1 MYSIHNN
8 NPTLSRQDFNANLS
22 LSKPNFHSSLNAF
35 NLLLLLLEPSLISSV
50 QLDRLQHCPFQ
61 QDLVQVLVGVFLI
74 KL

>member
-8 NPTLSRQDFNANLS
+8 NQTLSRQDFNVNLS
-22 LSKPNFHSSLNAF
+22 LSKPNFLSSLNAF

-50 QLDRLQHCPFQ
+50 QLDRLQQYHFQ
-61 QDLVQVLVGVFLI
+61 LVLVQDLVGVSLI